1 MNAASPDTATP
12 RTAAT
17 AATAASAA
25 GASRPADPVDEG
37 LLLWTLSFLRP
48 YRRRVALLAVLLLA
62 EIGLG
67 ALQPWPLEVVID
79 YVLGGLSFPSRI
91 APLVS
96 ALTHDRRGVLLVA
109 VVIGGVVLQVVNQFV
124 SAYGTQVQVDTGQ
137 RMVYDL
143 RRRLFQHLTALG
155 LHHHITTSTADAVY
169 RVDVDAYA
177 IENLVMSGIFPL
189 ATSITSLTVMFAILL
204 WLNVTIALLSLAVV
218 PFMYLCLRY
227 YTSTLVNREERV
239 KELESKLLERL
250 YETFGAMRLVKSF
263 AREPHELQRYAR
275 AGDTTMNARIAI
287 TWQQSLFSV
296 VVSTITILG
305 TALVV
310 IVGGTFVMRGRLTI
324 GELTVVISYLG
335 AVYGPLSA
343 IAHTTGQLQG
353 ALAGARRVR
362 SMFALLP
369 ETAGEDDAP
378 DAVDAAGI
386 KGDISFEGV
395 GFTYPSGANVLHD
408 ISFTAKPG
416 EMVALVGLT
425 GAGKTTLVSLIPRFY
440 DPSTGRVLIDGVDA
454 RRYRVRS
461 LRERIGIVLQDPV
474 LFAGSLADNLRY
486 GRLDATPHEIE
497 EAARAAHAHEFI
509 SRLPKGYD
517 TEIAEAGGGLSG
529 GERQRLSLARAILKN
544 APILILDEPTSS
556 LDAISEEIVFAAVRR
571 LRAGRTTIVIAHRLS
586 TVRDADRILVLDGGK
601 IAAQGK
607 HDELLRTSQLYRR
620 MCARLSVGKSLDEPE
635 SVDELIQAARR

>member
-1 MNAASPDTATP
+1 MTETNAP
-12 RTAAT
+12 RQ
-17 AATAASAA
+17 
-25 GASRPADPVDEG
+25 PG
-37 LLLWTLSFLRP
+37 LLRWTLSFLQP
-48 YRRRVALLAVLLLA
+48 YRAKVTLLTVLLAS
-62 EIGLG
+62 EIALG
-67 ALQPWPLEVVID
+67 WLQPWPLAI
-79 YVLGGLSFPSRI
+79 VLDFLTGN
-91 APLVS
+91 PLPR
-96 ALTHDRRGVLLVA
+96 ALTRVVPWLTTLAAMHRFGLLVTIVVAGVL
-109 VVIGGVVLQVVNQFV
+109 LQVVNQFV

-143 RRRLFQHLTALG
+143 RRRLFEHLTALG

-189 ATSITSLTVMFAILL
+189 ATSFTSLIVMFGFLLYKNMTIGLLSLTV
-204 WLNVTIALLSLAVV
+204 V
-218 PFMYLCLRY
+218 PFLYLCLRY

-263 AREPHELQRYAR
+263 AREVHELGRYGA
-275 AGDTTMNARIAI
+275 AGETTMNARIAI

-305 TALVV
+305 TALIV
-310 IVGGTFVMRGRLTI
+310 IVGGNLVMKGQLTI
-324 GELTVVISYLG
+324 GDLYLVISYLG

-343 IAHTTGQLQG
+343 ITHTTGQLQG
-353 ALAGARRVR
+353 ALAGAKRVR
-362 SMFALLP
+362 AMFALIP
-369 ETAGEDDAP
+369 ETIDDP
-378 DAVDAAGI
+378 DAIEADAVTGEI
-386 KGDISFEGV
+386 RVEDVE
-395 GFTYPSGANVLHD
+395 FTYPDGARVLHD
-408 ISFTAKPG
+408 ISFAAKPG
-416 EMVALVGLT
+416 EMIALVGLT

-440 DPSTGRVLIDGVDA
+440 DATGGRLTIDGVDV
-454 RRYRVRS
+454 RKYRVRS
-461 LRERIGIVLQDPV
+461 LREKIAIVLQDPV
-474 LFAGSLADNLRY
+474 LFSGTIADNLRY
-486 GRLDATPHEIE
+486 GRLDATPQEIE

-509 SRLPKGYD
+509 ARLPKGYD

-529 GERQRLSLARAILKN
+529 GERQRLSVARAILKN

-556 LDAISEEIVFAAVRR
+556 LDAISEEIVFAALRR

-601 IAAQGK
+601 IAAQGR
-607 HDELLRTSQLYRR
+607 HDELLKTSQLYRR

-635 SVDELIQAARR
+635 TVDELIQAARR